1 MARTRRTT
9 RKATA
14 DRTAVRKL
22 AHGPNG
28 GTRHRN
34 ASTSKSKTSKAPTNN
49 PVAERTN
56 TAGQPAP
63 ERGDGPDPNDDG
75 APRGAGGPDWFAA
88 FYGGLRGT
96 VTVAPGADLTAP
108 AGEEWNAE
116 RDR

>member
-34 ASTSKSKTSKAPTNN
+34 ASTAKSKTSKAPTN
-49 PVAERTN
+49 PVAERMN
-56 TAGQPAP
+56 AAGQPAP
-63 ERGDGPDPNDDG
+63 ERGAGPDPDDDG

-96 VTVAPGADLTAP
+96 VTVTPGADLTAP